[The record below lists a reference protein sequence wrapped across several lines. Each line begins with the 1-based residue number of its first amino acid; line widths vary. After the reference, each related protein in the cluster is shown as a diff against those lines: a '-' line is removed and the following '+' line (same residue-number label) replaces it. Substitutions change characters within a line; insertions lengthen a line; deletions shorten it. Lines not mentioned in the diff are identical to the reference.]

1 MDTSTSPHRARGGRL
16 ARSRPRCKLPV
27 MRAFLPPLL
36 LLAACGADSEPE
48 PESNLQ
54 HEAAAPRPAPS
65 PPVRPAESEE
75 TKQASADAGAVL
87 RRYYDLIEAGDYEA
101 AWRMR
106 GHGEE
111 GAEAFAKNFAAYER
125 YRVVL
130 GPATRPVAAN
140 GWLYVEVPIQ
150 ITGRMKGGKPF
161 GSVGS
166 VTMRRPS
173 PGAGRES
180 EGWRIYTG

>member
-1 MDTSTSPHRARGGRL
+1 MRPQL
-16 ARSRPRCKLPV
+16 AL
-27 MRAFLPPLL
+27 LLL
-36 LLAACGADSEPE
+36 LLAAACDRGPDSPPEADRQAEPA
-48 PESNLQ
+48 PPPPPPPAKAA
-54 HEAAAPRPAPS
+54 EAAE
-65 PPVRPAESEE
+65 AEEE
-75 TKQASADAGAVL
+75 GEDATAVL

-106 GHGEE
+106 GRGDE
-111 GAEAFAKNFAAYER
+111 GAEAFARNFAAYER

-130 GPATRPVAAN
+130 GPATRPVEAE

-166 VTMRRPS
+166 VTMRRPA
-173 PGAGRES
+173 PGAGRGA

>member
-1 MDTSTSPHRARGGRL
+1 MRRL
-16 ARSRPRCKLPV
+16 A
-27 MRAFLPPLL
+27 L
-36 LLAACGADSEPE
+36 LLAILMTSACEGDSEPTGGADRQAE
-48 PESNLQ
+48 AGPAPDPALAPAAQPPES
-54 HEAAAPRPAPS
+54 R
-65 PPVRPAESEE
+65 EE
-75 TKQASADAGAVL
+75 EVGDAGAAL

-106 GHGEE
+106 GRGEE
-111 GAEAFAKNFAAYER
+111 GAEAFARNFAAYER
-125 YRVVL
+125 YRVTL
-130 GPATRPVAAN
+130 GPATRPVESN

-166 VTMRRPS
+166 VTMRRPTA
-173 PGAGRES
+173 GAGRES